1 MTKHKTILLVEGN
14 RAGNDS
20 LSISLINAEFIV
32 KICHTGRKAINAAQS
47 NIPDLVVFD
56 ASSLRSNGARTC
68 RRLRGIVGDNP
79 IIHCRSAGEP
89 QQSDI
94 PADVFLEQP
103 FTGRKLLNR
112 VRDLLPADPLKE
124 EVVRF
129 GHLVFFRSKRAVQI
143 EGRGEFRLTPKL
155 AQLLEEFLRHPNEL
169 VSRKQLMVN
178 VWNTHYVGDTRT
190 LDVHIRWVRESIEKD
205 PSNPEILQTVRGK
218 GFILSFPG
226 AVKKKP
232 VKTYH

>member
-1 MTKHKTILLVEGN
+1 MTNQKTILLVEGK
-14 RAGNDS
+14 RAENDS
-20 LSISLINAEFIV
+20 LSVSLINAEFLV
-32 KICHTGRKAINAAQS
+32 EICHTGRKAINSAQKK
-47 NIPDLVVFD
+47 IPDLVVFD

-79 IIHCRSAGEP
+79 IIHCRSAGLP
-89 QQSDI
+89 QQMDI
-94 PADVFLEQP
+94 PADIFLEQP

-129 GHLVFFRSKRAVQI
+129 GHLILFRSKRAVQV
-143 EGRGEFRLTPKL
+143 EGRGEFPLTPKL

-169 VSRKQLMVN
+169 VSRKQLMIN
-178 VWNTHYVGDTRT
+178 VWNTNYVGDTRT

-218 GFILSFPG
+218 GFILSFPDSQ
-226 AVKKKP
+226 KRI
-232 VKTYH
+232 